1 MKLAV
6 IGLAVRTR
14 PRHGCS
20 IVSEQQLA
28 ILNTLQMTPGLS
40 VHQVKEIIAYAAR
53 ANIDRALQGL
63 IRKGYLRWEM
73 NPVTNGFKYYLTH
86 DGKQMLLASSA
97 NT

>member
-14 PRHGCS
+14 PRSGYC

-28 ILNTLQMTPGLS
+28 ILNTLQTTPGLS

-63 IRKGYLRWEM
+63 IRKGYLRWEV

-86 DGKQMLLASSA
+86 DGKQMLLSSRG
-97 NT
+97 

>member
-14 PRHGCS
+14 PRNGYNS
-20 IVSEQQLA
+20 VSEQQLA

-40 VHQVKEIIAYAAR
+40 VHQIKEVIIYAAR

-63 IRKGYLRWEM
+63 IRKGYLRWET

-86 DGKQMLLASSA
+86 DGKQMLSSSSG
-97 NT
+97 